1 MLLDMWQ
8 IYLVSLLI
16 ILSSIIV
23 FGLENETA

>member
-1 MLLDMWQ
+1 MLLGMWQ